1 MNLGSTVAT
10 ALARY
15 LRNTKKEARAKTLK
29 KLSTVVE
36 RWITDYGAE
45 LDPAT
50 GVVSFSVPRWK
61 VKDRFAR
68 RKPSLKLDHVG
79 RGMTGLGTVKR
90 EGNRVTFVLYLSKIE
105 EEGGVVVNPKTAE
118 LKLHQKHL
126 FRQGESWHREPWE
139 TLEGINVEEA
149 CPDGVGDAR
158 RVRVQGAFG
167 KQLTLCVARGPI
179 AQMQLQHRPSEQ
191 LTLRSG
197 LTGRRPR
204 PTVSYS
210 RVIGAFTTLSQHFW
224 RQQQYEMVWGCHTL
238 SI

>member
-1 MNLGSTVAT
+1 M
-10 ALARY
+10 
-15 LRNTKKEARAKTLK
+15 RNTKKEARAKTLK

-45 LDPAT
+45 LDPVT
-50 GVVSFSVPRWK
+50 GVVSFSVPRSK

-79 RGMTGLGTVKR
+79 RGMIGLGTVKR

-149 CPDGVGDAR
+149 CPDGIGDAR
-158 RVRVQGAFG
+158 RVHVQGAFG
-167 KQLTLCVARGPI
+167 EAIDSLRGAWTDCPN
-179 AQMQLQHRPSEQ
+179 ATATQAKRTTYFALGFDGKTSEAYRLLQSCY
-191 LTLRSG
+191 
-197 LTGRRPR
+197 GRVHN
-204 PTVSYS
+204 TVS
-210 RVIGAFTTLSQHFW
+210 TLLATAT
-224 RQQQYEMVWGCHTL
+224 V
-238 SI
+238 